1 MKENRMK
8 KHVTAVAAIRIALHS
23 LGLIGII
30 IASLA
35 VRFAFDFVPVEEMP
49 ELVMPFVQGLVF
61 FIFLVVALIS
71 ILGIIGAVGLL
82 ANKGWARILSIVVA
96 AVCCLNIPIGTLA
109 GVYTIWVLLQDETI
123 EMFKKQAEV

>member
-1 MKENRMK
+1 MEENRMK
-8 KHVTAVAAIRIALHS
+8 KHVTAVAAIRIALHT

-30 IASLA
+30 IASIA
-35 VRFAFDFVPVEEMP
+35 VRFAFDFIPQEEIP
-49 ELVMPFVQGLVF
+49 ELVMPFVQGIISFL
-61 FIFLVVALIS
+61 FIVVGLIS

-96 AVCCLNIPIGTLA
+96 AVCCLNIPIGTLS

-123 EMFKKQAEV
+123 VMFKKQY

>member
-1 MKENRMK
+1 MEENRMK

-30 IASLA
+30 VASIA
-35 VRFAFDFVPVEEMP
+35 VRFAFDFIPQEEIP
-49 ELVMPFVQGLVF
+49 ELVMPFLEGIVF
-61 FIFLVVALIS
+61 FLFVVVGLIS
-71 ILGIIGAVGLL
+71 VLGIIGAVGLL

-96 AVCCLNIPIGTLA
+96 AVCCLNIPIGTLS

-123 EMFKKQAEV
+123 AMFKKQV

>member
-1 MKENRMK
+1 MEENRMK
-8 KHVTAVAAIRIALHS
+8 KHVTAVAAIRIALHT

-30 IASLA
+30 VASIV
-35 VRFAFDFVPVEEMP
+35 VRFAFDFIPEEEIP
-49 ELVMPFVQGLVF
+49 EFVMPFLKGIVF
-61 FIFLVVALIS
+61 FLFVVTGLIS
-71 ILGIIGAVGLL
+71 VLGIIGAVGLL

-123 EMFKKQAEV
+123 AMFKKQY